1 MLTIEQQISVA
12 DVILGVHMAVSSSI
26 GNEEDL
32 FLFSCFAWGK
42 DNAGILT

>member
-1 MLTIEQQISVA
+1 MTIEQQISVA
-12 DVILGVHMAVSSSI
+12 DVILGVHMAVSRTL
-26 GNEEDL
+26 GYEEDL